1 MEKWCFVKVAQ
12 LTLLSQSIRDFS
24 HSAGQGLTKWL
35 IYYCMSA
42 GGLGTSHC
50 IEWGYPFFPQ
60 SNRAYWCQAYLSS
73 WSTPLLLDHF
83 VFLPPSA
90 FHFHQS
96 TMRTLGKKKLTVP
109 AGDGFTTG
117 LRIVLP
123 QGFIV
128 THSLLIDCA
137 EAAWVGDIFFSVSRL
152 CVCVCTGCEVLL
164 CRGDVGSLYIV

>member
-96 TMRTLGKKKLTVP
+96 TVLSLQVMASPLDWELFCPKALLSLTVC
-109 AGDGFTTG
+109 
-117 LRIVLP
+117 
-123 QGFIV
+123 
-128 THSLLIDCA
+128 LLIVRRQH
-137 EAAWVGDIFFSVSRL
+137 EWVIFSSLFRV
-152 CVCVCTGCEVLL
+152 CVCVFVQGVRCCCVGVMLALYTL
-164 CRGDVGSLYIV
+164 CRWMHQV

>member
-83 VFLPPSA
+83 VFPPTFCLPFPSKYYEDFREIEVDCPCRWWLHHWTENCFA
-90 FHFHQS
+90 PRLYCHSQS
-96 TMRTLGKKKLTVP
+96 AYWLCGGSMSGWY
-109 AGDGFTTG
+109 F
-117 LRIVLP
+117 
-123 QGFIV
+123 
-128 THSLLIDCA
+128 LLCFA
-137 EAAWVGDIFFSVSRL
+137 S
-152 CVCVCTGCEVLL
+152 VCVC
-164 CRGDVGSLYIV
+164 LYRVWGVVV